1 MKVDVKMSK
10 EQLAKAIK
18 SVQEQWRDLNDDLNN
33 NYSAGTV
40 FLIKMLY
47 IILIM
52 LATLVVFVG
61 VMILQIVSM
70 FIKFIIWFTA
80 AALAGYVT
88 IYTILPWFNIDLIT
102 WIGQL
107 L

>member
-1 MKVDVKMSK
+1 MSVDIKMGK

-18 SVQEQWRDLNDDLNN
+18 SVQEQWRDLNDDLNSR
-33 NYSAGTV
+33 YSAGTV
-40 FLIKMLY
+40 FLIKMMY
-47 IILIM
+47 IILFI
-52 LATLVVFVG
+52 LAAFVVGVG
-61 VMILQIVSM
+61 VMVLQIVNM
-70 FIKFIIWFTA
+70 FAKFIVWFTA

-88 IYTILPWFNIDLIT
+88 IYTILPWFGIDLIA